1 MAYVTDNLPQRTWS
15 QWLCRRRII
24 IPIFVLLILILFP
37 FVSRAW
43 HIAQIPDLPEP
54 CDPFEFETPSVAEDL
69 NARSYFQQAMV
80 EFVEYQQQLEA
91 NEQDQETE
99 SSLDMT
105 EEEFQE
111 FINDPP
117 AFVLSWQL
125 GCECSEFEIIF
136 RQDTESY
143 KIKDTWDGYK
153 SLASYFLR
161 LGQTHLNRNEP
172 SVAFDHFREVF
183 RAGLLMQQNGDDH
196 QFEHGSRIANAAIY
210 QGVFLWAAL
219 PDVTEDDLMNARLIL
234 DSDLRELRHPVSEI
248 VLHDYTRWMQQVVNP
263 QTKSLRS
270 GVFSMG
276 RPDDFA
282 PHKDLLLFCLGEPT
296 RFKRLLKQVAYNAL
310 SQCDRPFYQRT
321 EFPGQKFHLFLT
333 ATSELPAGAL
343 PAPRLD
349 NALSREFHL
358 NGVNLFHAIQ
368 SYDKFEVSLRL
379 LDIMLLLETHKRRY
393 ESYPTS
399 FQEMDEDLAE
409 ALPFDPFNNKSFHYR
424 IEPDGSLLIYSVG
437 FNKIDDDGNIEK
449 VRDLG
454 RRIPVIKD

>member
-1 MAYVTDNLPQRTWS
+1 MADVKYNIPQRTWS

-80 EFVEYQQQLEA
+80 EFVEYQQQQIEA

-99 SSLDMT
+99 SVQYMT

-111 FINDPP
+111 FIHDPP
-117 AFVLSWQL
+117 AFVLNWQL

-136 RQDTESY
+136 QQDTESY

-161 LGQTHLNRNEP
+161 LGQTHINRNEP

-183 RAGLLMQQNGDDH
+183 RAGLLMQQNGNVH
-196 QFEHGSRIANAAIY
+196 QYEHGLAVTNSAIY
-210 QGVFLWAAL
+210 RGVFRWAAH
-219 PDVTEDDLMNARLIL
+219 PDVTEDDLMEARVIF
-234 DSDLRELRHPVSEI
+234 DSDLQELRHPISI
-248 VLHDYTRWMQQVVNP
+248 TVLHDYANWMQVV
-263 QTKSLRS
+263 QKHHRS
-270 GVFSMG
+270 SVFLMG
-276 RPDDFA
+276 QPEDFA
-282 PHKDLLLFCLGEPT
+282 PQKDLLLFCLGEPI
-296 RFKRLLKQVAYNAL
+296 RFKRLLKQITYNVL
-310 SQCDRPFYQRT
+310 SQCDLPFYQRST
-321 EFPGQKFHLFLT
+321 FDGKEFRLYVT
-333 ATSELPAGAL
+333 ASSELPAQ
-343 PAPRLD
+343 
-349 NALSREFHL
+349 ALSALQLDQLLTKEFNH
-358 NGVNLFHAIQ
+358 NMVNIARAN
-368 SYDKFEVSLRL
+368 STCDKFEVSLRM
-379 LDIMLLLETHKRRY
+379 LDIMLLLETHKRRHL
-393 ESYPTS
+393 SYPVS

-409 ALPFDPFNNKSFHYR
+409 SLPVDPFNNEPFHYR

-437 FNKIDDDGNIEK
+437 FNKIDDNGNIEK

-454 RRIPVIKD
+454 RRIPVTNE